1 MSDTAVEIST
11 CPATI
16 NYVHFQGNTWN
27 PDTITVSDGG
37 TPVNFTGA
45 TASMTFANPVNG
57 TVVQTLTSA
66 SGRITLSS
74 VGVITKTMTAAESAA
89 LRLGDFLVKLTV
101 TLASGRVWTIEN
113 GVFEQRDKNL

>member
-1 MSDTAVEIST
+1 MADTAVDIST

-16 NYVHFQGNTWN
+16 NYRHFQGDTWN
-27 PDTITVSDGG
+27 PDTLTVSDGG

-45 TASMTFANPVNG
+45 TATMTFTNPVSG
-57 TVVQTLTSA
+57 TVAFTLTSA
-66 SGRITLSS
+66 SGRITLSNA
-74 VGVITKTMTAAESAA
+74 GVITKTMTAAESAA

-113 GVFEQRDKNL
+113 GVFEQRSKNL

>member
-16 NYVHFQGNTWN
+16 NYVHFKGDTWN

-37 TPVNFTGA
+37 VVVNFTGA
-45 TASMTFANPVNG
+45 TASMTFTNPVNG
-57 TVVQTLTSA
+57 VVAQTLTSA

-74 VGVITKTMTAAESAA
+74 VGVITKTMTAAESAD